1 MVYQMAATAVTL
13 NNFEGHSPVA
23 GLFKCNLSNICAEFY
38 TISTDSVSAV
48 PLHSLSFLYE
58 S

>member
-1 MVYQMAATAVTL
+1 MAATAVTL